1 MEIKTNTKSPRT
13 NTYLGTFDRKSTSD
27 MLELASLRSTVTKFN
42 KDLRSLGYTEQYYV
56 KAQGR
61 GPRLGN
67 PNYICSLPLPLS
79 LTCDAYLYK
88 R

>member
-13 NTYLGTFDRKSTSD
+13 NTYLGTFDCKSASD
-27 MLELASLRSTVTKFN
+27 MLELAGLRRTVKKLN
-42 KDLRSLGYTEQYYV
+42 KDLRSSGYTEQYYV

-67 PNYICSLPLPLS
+67 PKYICSLPLPLA
-79 LTCDAYLYK
+79 LTCDAYMYK